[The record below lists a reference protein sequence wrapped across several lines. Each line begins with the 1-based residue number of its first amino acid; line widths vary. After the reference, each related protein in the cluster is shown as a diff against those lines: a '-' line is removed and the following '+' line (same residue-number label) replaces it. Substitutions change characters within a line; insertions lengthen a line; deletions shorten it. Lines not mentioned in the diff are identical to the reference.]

1 MKTRRLISLLLAAVF
16 LVSSAAMPAL
26 AASAAETEPAAAV
39 AEENDM
45 VSIRITAEGDL
56 IYGGFADGKHFV
68 SYGQDDA
75 EELQCVG
82 APIIL
87 IVENGLCRIATDDER
102 NYFYRVLVKD

>member
-1 MKTRRLISLLLAAVF
+1 MCERKNDILKVCQ
-16 LVSSAAMPAL
+16 SAGY
-26 AASAAETEPAAAV
+26 TEGA
-39 AEENDM
+39 
-45 VSIRITAEGDL
+45 L

-102 NYFYRVLVKD
+102 SYFYGFLVKD

>member
-1 MKTRRLISLLLAAVF
+1 MCERKNDILKVCQ
-16 LVSSAAMPAL
+16 SAGY
-26 AASAAETEPAAAV
+26 T
-39 AEENDM
+39 
-45 VSIRITAEGDL
+45 EGDL
-56 IYGGFADGKHFV
+56 IYGGFTDGKHFV

-75 EELQCVG
+75 EELQYGG

>member
-1 MKTRRLISLLLAAVF
+1 MCDRK
-16 LVSSAAMPAL
+16 
-26 AASAAETEPAAAV
+26 
-39 AEENDM
+39 NDILK
-45 VSIRITAEGDL
+45 VCQSVGYTEGDL